1 MSVKMFNENG
11 SIIIDHQALA
21 AIAGLA
27 AMECYGVVG
36 MASKNATQGFFELLK
51 REHITKGIKVSATD
65 DKINIDLY
73 IVLQYGVKISAVAE
87 NIISRIKYSVETYS
101 GVSVDNVNIFV
112 QGVRVQN
119 RRRLK

>member
-11 SIIIDHQALA
+11 SIVIDDQAIA

-36 MASKNATQGFFELLK
+36 MASRNATQGFFELLK
-51 REHITKGIKVSATD
+51 REQLTKGIKVSVTE

-73 IVLQYGVKISAVAE
+73 IVLQYGVKISVVAE
-87 NIISRIKYSVETYS
+87 NVISRIKYSVETFS
-101 GVSVDNVNIFV
+101 GVCVDNVSIFV
-112 QGVRVQN
+112 QGVRVQ
-119 RRRLK
+119 K